1 MNNMI
6 ELILLSLLQSLL
18 LCGGQV
24 LLKFALAKMEAF
36 AWTKDFWVNSI
47 FLNWWWLGTGI
58 AFLSAAVLWMYII
71 KNFPFSIAYPLTS
84 LTYIFG
90 MLAALLVF
98 HESIS
103 LVQWAGIVLIMGGCY
118 LVAR

>member
-1 MNNMI
+1 M
-6 ELILLSLLQSLL
+6 ELILLSILQSFL
-18 LCGGQV
+18 LCLGQV
-24 LLKFALAKMEAF
+24 LLKFSLERMTPF
-36 AWTKDFWVNSI
+36 AWTRDFWVNSI
-47 FLNWWWLGTGI
+47 FLNWWWLGTGL

-90 MLAALLVF
+90 MIAAMMVF

-103 LVQWAGIVLIMGGCY
+103 LVQWLGIVLIMGGCY